1 MTTID
6 KVIEYVLY
14 TPCNSNSSILRSLL
28 EALIKDNSGEYPEP
42 DPDTIYIYDGG
53 PVEGWVKN

>member
-14 TPCNSNSSILRSLL
+14 TPCNSNSSVLRSLL

-42 DPDTIYIYDGG
+42 DPDTH
-53 PVEGWVKN
+53 